1 MSENVSNSGGSSPL
15 PVALPSDQWVFG
27 LSSAM
32 QSVRERAEKVVGTDI
47 PVLIEGLTG
56 TGKEVL
62 ARWIHERSPWRAGQ
76 FVKCNCAAIPGPL
89 LESELFGY
97 EKGAFTGA
105 YRSKPGRV
113 EMANSGSLF
122 LDEIAELDL
131 SLQGKLLH
139 LMQDGRFSR
148 IGDLEERHLTARM
161 IFSAN
166 RDLSREVAAGR
177 FRADLLYRINVI
189 RIEMPPLKH
198 RREDIPVLV
207 EHFLSFFSQQFERSV
222 PPISRETMRYLQ
234 ERDWVGNIRE
244 LENCIARY
252 VVLSTEEA
260 LWVEPLDRPRGLA
273 TEKKSTD
280 RSVSLK
286 HSAKTA
292 IREMERTVILRALQ
306 DNRWNRRR
314 TAQALNISYRALMYK
329 IREARLLQKR
339 TPSFRTPAVGS
350 SENPHSA
357 AE

>member
-1 MSENVSNSGGSSPL
+1 MSDNGANSGGSSPV
-15 PVALPSDQWVFG
+15 PKALASDQCVFG

-32 QSVRERAEKVVGTDI
+32 QSVRARVEKVVGTDI
-47 PVLIEGLTG
+47 PILIEGLAG

-105 YRSKPGRV
+105 HKSKPGRV

-131 SLQGKLLH
+131 SLQAKLLH

-166 RDLSREVAAGR
+166 RDLSREAAAGR
-177 FRADLLYRINVI
+177 FREDLLYRINVI

-198 RREDIPVLV
+198 RREDIPLLV
-207 EHFLSFFSQQFERSV
+207 EHFLSSFSQQFERDV
-222 PPISRETMRYLQ
+222 PPVSRETMRYLQ
-234 ERDWVGNIRE
+234 DRDWAGNIRE
-244 LENCIARY
+244 LENCVARY
-252 VVLSTEEA
+252 VVLSSEEVLWADPLEQTRGVA
-260 LWVEPLDRPRGLA
+260 L
-273 TEKKSTD
+273 EKKSTNGG
-280 RSVSLK
+280 VSLK
-286 HSAKTA
+286 HSAKKA
-292 IREMERTVILRALQ
+292 VRDMERTVIFRALQ
-306 DNRWNRRR
+306 ENRWNRRR

-329 IREARLLQKR
+329 IREAKIG
-339 TPSFRTPAVGS
+339 AGKVV
-350 SENPHSA
+350 NPRHKPETNPLA
-357 AE
+357 AD